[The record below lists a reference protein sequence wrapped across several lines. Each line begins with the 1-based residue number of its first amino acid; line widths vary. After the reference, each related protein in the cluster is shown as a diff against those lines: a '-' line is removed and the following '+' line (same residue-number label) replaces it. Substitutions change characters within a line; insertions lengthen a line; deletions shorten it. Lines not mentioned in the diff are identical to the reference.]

1 MTDLFS
7 PFTIDR
13 LTLPN
18 RIVMA
23 PMTRNRAPDT
33 VATDLLAI
41 YYQQRASA
49 GLIIS
54 EGAQI
59 SPQGV
64 GYPATPGIHSKAQ
77 VEGWRKVT
85 DAVHGAGGRIYL
97 QLWHVGRVS
106 HPDFHHGELP
116 VAPSAI
122 APAGQAFTY
131 EGLKPFVT
139 PRALER
145 DELPGIVVQYRQAA
159 LNAMQA
165 GFDGTEIHAANGY
178 LLDQFLRDGSNRRDD
193 DYGGSLENRSRL
205 LLEVATAVCEAIGS
219 DRVGVRISPVN
230 EFNDMRDSDPQATF
244 NHVASALRP
253 LKLACL
259 HVVEVNMAGES
270 SATCDM
276 RQIRERFAGPY
287 IANGGYDKARANK
300 AIADGRADAV
310 SFGVPFI
317 ANPDLVARLHL
328 DAPLNGAD
336 PETFYGGDE
345 KGYTDYPFL
354 DEAE

>member
-7 PFTIDR
+7 PLNIGS

-18 RIVMA
+18 RVVMA

-33 VATDLLAI
+33 VATDLMAV
-41 YYQQRASA
+41 YYRQRASA
-49 GLIIS
+49 GLIIT
-54 EGAQI
+54 EGSQV

-64 GYPATPGIHSKAQ
+64 GYPATPGIHSEAQ
-77 VEGWRKVT
+77 IAGWQKVT
-85 DAVHGAGGRIYL
+85 AAVRGAGGRIYI

-145 DELPGIVVQYRQAA
+145 DELPGIVAQYRQAA

-165 GFDGTEIHAANGY
+165 GFDGVEIHAANGY

-193 DYGGSLENRSRL
+193 DYGGPVENRSRL
-205 LLEVATAVCEAIGS
+205 LLEVTTAVCEAIGS
-219 DRVGVRISPVN
+219 DKVGVRISPVN
-230 EFNDMRDSDPQATF
+230 EFNDMRDSDPQTTF
-244 NHVASALRP
+244 NDVTAALSP
-253 LKLACL
+253 LNLAYL
-259 HVVEVNMAGES
+259 HVVEVNMAGETS
-270 SATCDM
+270 TECDM
-276 RQIRERFAGPY
+276 QQIRDRFAGPY
-287 IANGGYDKARANK
+287 MANGGYDKARANE
-300 AIADGRADAV
+300 AIAGDRADAV
-310 SFGVPFI
+310 SFGVPYI
-317 ANPDLVARLHL
+317 ANPDLMARFQL

-336 PETFYGGDE
+336 PDTFYGGDE